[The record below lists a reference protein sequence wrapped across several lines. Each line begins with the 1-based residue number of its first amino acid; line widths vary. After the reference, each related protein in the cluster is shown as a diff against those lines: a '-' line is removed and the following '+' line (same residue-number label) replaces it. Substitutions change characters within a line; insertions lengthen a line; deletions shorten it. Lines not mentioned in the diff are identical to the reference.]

1 MRRHHLRRH
10 LMSRNFGRGRRRNN
24 FGRRLGRHNF
34 GRLLRRHELRRGL
47 GLRIRRVS
55 QPGHD
60 DRILPGE
67 DLCRLIFTRAAL

>member
-1 MRRHHLRRH
+1 MLRHHLRRR
-10 LMSRNFGRGRRRNN
+10 LMSRNFRRRRGRNN
-24 FGRRLGRHNF
+24 FGRLLGRHQ
-34 GRLLRRHELRRGL
+34 LRRGL